1 MVLLVLTLLSM
12 WDVKMASA
20 APSPAECEEE
30 QRLGIN
36 ACLPVSFYQQPPAA
50 CCERVRVSNGECIC
64 PAISPRLASRIGN
77 DRFVRL
83 VRGCGRSFPPRGKY
97 YRSSM
102 NDELC
107 WQLDLLTYT
116 FLVSYVIKQSEV
128 NQFPRNGRKLDVI
141 EDLNASFSD
150 ARADSSWNLKDRT
163 EEKTKIKVENTKS
176 CFVVSCIKK
185 LFSPWHWHNTAL
197 IAINDADFSM
207 HFHYL

>member
-1 MVLLVLTLLSM
+1 MVLLVLALLSM

-20 APSPAECEEE
+20 APSPAECKEV

-36 ACLPVSFYQQPPAA
+36 ACLPVSFGQQPSAA

-64 PAISPRLASRIGN
+64 PAISPSLASRIGN

-116 FLVSYVIKQSEV
+116 FLVS
-128 NQFPRNGRKLDVI
+128 
-141 EDLNASFSD
+141 
-150 ARADSSWNLKDRT
+150 T
-163 EEKTKIKVENTKS
+163 
-176 CFVVSCIKK
+176 
-185 LFSPWHWHNTAL
+185 
-197 IAINDADFSM
+197 
-207 HFHYL
+207 